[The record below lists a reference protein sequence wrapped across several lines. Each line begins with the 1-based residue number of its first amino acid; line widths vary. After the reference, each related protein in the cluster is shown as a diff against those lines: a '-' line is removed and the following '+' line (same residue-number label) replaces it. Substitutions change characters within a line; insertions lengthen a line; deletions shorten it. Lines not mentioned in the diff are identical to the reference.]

1 MGHGGGTDFA
11 AALRELKD
19 RTPHSFETLAAR
31 TGISRSALHRYCSG
45 KSVPADFATVER
57 FAKRCGADR
66 EELVGLHRLWVRA
79 TEPEA
84 PGRDPG
90 PDERDAS
97 ARAPEPDEPDSSG
110 RAPKPVEPQVPRPAA
125 RPTVAARPVRRFRNL
140 VGVAVA
146 VVLGAGVLGVV
157 RGTAGASDD
166 GRLLLSEACKGP
178 VGMGE
183 RGECVREAQR
193 LLVGIGGDLDVTG
206 RFIGD
211 TRSLVVA
218 FQTFAGLHDNGVVDT
233 ETKQALYDEDVDVS
247 LKTWSKERVA
257 DRIREVFDRDAGQAV
272 RTAECQSLLEPL
284 ATTSQ
289 ADSTRTWGVF
299 QLSESQ
305 LRELDGTPV
314 DALDPEWN
322 IRAAHRLWS
331 RHQDFRAWPHCN
343 VTVEPVDQL

>member
-1 MGHGGGTDFA
+1 MGHGGGTEFA
-11 AALRELKD
+11 TALRKFKD

-79 TEPEA
+79 TEPDA
-84 PGRDPG
+84 PGRD
-90 PDERDAS
+90 
-97 ARAPEPDEPDSSG
+97 PEPDEPDSSG
-110 RAPKPVEPQVPRPAA
+110 RAPKPVEPEVPRPQA
-125 RPTVAARPVRRFRNL
+125 RPTVAVRARWRSRNL

-146 VVLGAGVLGVV
+146 FVVGAGLLGVV

-166 GRLLLSEACKGP
+166 GRLLLSPACKGP

-183 RGECVREAQR
+183 RGECVREVQR
-193 LLVGIGGDLDVTG
+193 LLVEAGGDLDVTG

-233 ETKQALYDEDVDVS
+233 ATKQALYDEDVDVS

-257 DRIREVFDRDAGQAV
+257 DRIREVFDRDGGQAV

-284 ATTSQ
+284 TTTSQ

-305 LRELDGTPV
+305 LRELDATPA
-314 DALDPEWN
+314 DSLDPEWN

-331 RHQDFRAWPHCN
+331 RHEDFREWPHCN

>member
-1 MGHGGGTDFA
+1 MGHGGGSDFA
-11 AALRELKD
+11 ATLRELKE

-45 KSVPADFATVER
+45 QSVPADFATVER

-66 EELVGLHRLWVRA
+66 EELVALHRLWVEA

-84 PGRDPG
+84 PGSKPQPTRHLQPG
-90 PDERDAS
+90 PVAQP
-97 ARAPEPDEPDSSG
+97 A
-110 RAPKPVEPQVPRPAA
+110 VEA
-125 RPTVAARPVRRFRNL
+125 RPFWSLRNL

-146 VVLGAGVLGVV
+146 LVVGAGLLGVV
-157 RGTAGASDD
+157 RNTAGAS
-166 GRLLLSEACKGP
+166 GEERLLFSAACEGP

-183 RGECVREAQR
+183 KGECVREVQR
-193 LLVGIGGDLDVTG
+193 LLVEAGADLDVTG

-218 FQTFAGLHDNGVVDT
+218 FQTMAGLHDNGVVDNA
-233 ETKQALYDEDVDVS
+233 TKRALYDDDVDVS
-247 LKTWSKERVA
+247 LRTWTRERVA
-257 DRIREVFDRDAGQAV
+257 DRIRDVFQRDAEEAL

-289 ADSTRTWGVF
+289 ADATRTWGVF
-299 QLSESQ
+299 QLSERQ

-314 DALDPEWN
+314 DSLDPEWN
-322 IRAAHRLWS
+322 IRSAHRLWS
-331 RHQDFRAWPHCN
+331 RHGDFRAWTQCN
-343 VTVEPVDQL
+343 VKVEPVEQL

>member
-1 MGHGGGTDFA
+1 MGHCGGTEFA

-45 KSVPADFATVER
+45 TSVPADFATVER

-66 EELVGLHRLWVRA
+66 DELVGLHRLWVRA
-79 TEPEA
+79 TEPDA
-84 PGRDPG
+84 PGRD
-90 PDERDAS
+90 A
-97 ARAPEPDEPDSSG
+97 EPDEPDASG
-110 RAPKPVEPQVPRPAA
+110 RAPKPVEPEVPRPRA
-125 RPTVAARPVRRFRNL
+125 RPTVAARARWRSRDL

-146 VVLGAGVLGVV
+146 VVVGAGLLGVV
-157 RGTAGASDD
+157 RGTAGASDEE
-166 GRLLLSEACKGP
+166 RLLLSQACEGP

-183 RGECVREAQR
+183 RGECVREVQR
-193 LLVGIGGDLDVTG
+193 LLVEAGGDLDVTG

-233 ETKQALYDEDVDVS
+233 ATKQALYDEDMDVS
-247 LKTWSKERVA
+247 LQTWSEERVA

-299 QLSESQ
+299 QLSESH

-331 RHQDFRAWPHCN
+331 RHEDFRAWPHCN